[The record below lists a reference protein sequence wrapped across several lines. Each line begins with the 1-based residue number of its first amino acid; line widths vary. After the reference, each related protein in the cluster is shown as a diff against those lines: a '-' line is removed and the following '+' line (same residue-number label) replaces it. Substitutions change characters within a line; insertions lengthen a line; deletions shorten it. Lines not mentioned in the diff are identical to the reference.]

1 MPSEEKI
8 ILQRVAENFLNTGS
22 ASDAQV
28 KVTRLPDNKTSCV
41 EQIGEDGRSIMLNE
55 YHLDGKIIWVG
66 YSSRSQTVYL
76 SPKTT

>member
-8 ILQRVAENFLNTGS
+8 ILQRVVENFLSTGS

-55 YHLDGKIIWVG
+55 YRLDGKIIWVG

-76 SPKTT
+76 SSKTT